1 MLLHSCLK
9 TTFLKVFFL
18 EYARASRIICIKKE
32 ESLNYKWPTS
42 AQQQKLKGDYIGV
55 KNYLRTQFVAVF
67 YPAPGVAKLESPE
80 APAFA
85 QRPASALMAKMRST
99 GATAAALKQ
108 RAFRC
113 FHTSH
118 DTSAKRKSI
127 PERCTPFQSARSR
140 RHQEMMD

>member
-1 MLLHSCLK
+1 MP
-9 TTFLKVFFL
+9 
-18 EYARASRIICIKKE
+18 AR
-32 ESLNYKWPTS
+32 
-42 AQQQKLKGDYIGV
+42 QQKLKGDYIGV
-55 KNYLRTQFVAVF
+55 KNYLWTRFVAMF
-67 YPAPGVAKLESPE
+67 YPAPDVAKLESPE

-85 QRPASALMAKMRST
+85 QRPASALMAEMRST

-108 RAFRC
+108 HTFRC

-118 DTSAKRKSI
+118 DTSAKRESI